1 MEDLETD
8 TRDTKLL
15 KLVALAAVLVALAT
29 AGAFY
34 VVFRQIET
42 LQGRWDCT
50 VRTLVTEEEQCVPME
65 QAIQVILKDLREIK
79 NP

>member
-34 VVFRQIET
+34 VVFQKLEI
-42 LQGRWDCT
+42 LDKQWGCT
-50 VRTLVTEEEQCVPME
+50 VKTGEEQCVPLE
-65 QAIQVILKDLREIK
+65 QAIQVILEDLREIK